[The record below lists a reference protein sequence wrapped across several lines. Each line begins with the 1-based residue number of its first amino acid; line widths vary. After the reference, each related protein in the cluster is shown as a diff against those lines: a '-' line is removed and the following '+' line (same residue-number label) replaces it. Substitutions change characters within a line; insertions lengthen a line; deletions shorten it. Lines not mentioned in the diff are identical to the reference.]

1 MKRVY
6 SYQFTVHRRRE
17 TVNRELSTVNHHGQ
31 ILVIAIIFLAVVL
44 VLSATLFE
52 RVAGFLRFGA
62 NTILREQATVLAEAG
77 VERALW
83 QLNQTAGAYSGETNT
98 RLGSTGSFTVTI
110 TNKTASLKTITAT
123 GYVPDTTNA
132 QAKRTIKVDAYIG
145 AEQIAFNYAT
155 QTDIGGLEMNSNAT
169 INGNAY
175 TNGNIVGTSNSRING
190 DAFASGT
197 ISSPDPTIT
206 GTTNP
211 SASPKPL
218 PEFDAQYWKDQANIN
233 NDPYIGNLTFNAGS
247 YDLGPKKIQG
257 NLTLNSNAW
266 LTIHGPI
273 HVTGNFT
280 MNSNTRLYIDE
291 SFGSS
296 GTVVVVDGTIQLN
309 SNAEVFA
316 TSATPKGY
324 ILLASSK
331 SPPGNSIELNS
342 NAKAGVLYTLSG
354 NLQINS
360 NAQVVALAANKLLLN
375 SNATL
380 NYDQGL
386 ASAQFSGGPGG
397 SWQIKKGTY
406 RFTSSP

>member
-1 MKRVY
+1 MK
-6 SYQFTVHRRRE
+6 
-17 TVNRELSTVNHHGQ
+17 GQ
-31 ILVIAIIFLAVVL
+31 ILVVAIIFLAVFL
-44 VLSATLFE
+44 VLAASLFA
-52 RVAGFLRFGA
+52 RTAGFLRFGA
-62 NTILREQATVLAEAG
+62 ISVQKEQATNVAEAG
-77 VERALW
+77 IDKALW
-83 QLNQTAGAYSGETNT
+83 QLNQTAGSYSGETDT
-98 RLGSTGSFTVTI
+98 ALGTTGTFTVSVVDRGQNLKTVTSTGAI
-110 TNKTASLKTITAT
+110 PNATN
-123 GYVPDTTNA
+123 PR
-132 QAKRTIKVDAYIG
+132 AKQTIKVDVLIST
-145 AEQIAFNYAT
+145 EQIAFNYAT
-155 QTDIGGLEMNSNAT
+155 QTDNGGLEMNSNAV

-190 DAFASGT
+190 DAFAAGT

-206 GTTNP
+206 GTTSP
-211 SASPKPL
+211 GASPQPL
-218 PEFDAQYWKDQANIN
+218 PQFDAQYWKDQANIN
-233 NDPYIGNLTFNAGS
+233 NDPYIGNLIYNAGS
-247 YDLGPKKIQG
+247 HDLEPKKIQG
-257 NLTLNSNAW
+257 SLTLNSNAW

-324 ILLASSK
+324 ILLASTK

-342 NAKAGVLYTLSG
+342 NAKAGVLYALLG

-360 NAQVVALAANKLLLN
+360 NGQVVALATNKLILN